1 MINKTLRRTGAYS
14 ELVTSYDKNGNIKAL
29 KRNAGSSSLAG
40 DLTYTYS
47 GNRITKVKDTAGNSG
62 LFKDGSTATTE
73 YTYDNN
79 GNLKSDLNK
88 GISKLAVV
96 VKCNHGELFYF
107 AYRKS
112 AKMRKTF
119 WGAAAHACRA
129 SPASSGV
136 TIRLMNLS

>member
-1 MINKTLRRTGAYS
+1 MNANHGAGAYS

-29 KRNAGSSSLAG
+29 KRTCGSSTLAD

-47 GNRITKVKDTAGNSG
+47 GNRITKVKDTAGNLG

-88 GISKLAVV
+88 GISKLVVV

-119 WGAAAHACRA
+119 
-129 SPASSGV
+129 
-136 TIRLMNLS
+136 

>member
-1 MINKTLRRTGAYS
+1 MLNANHGVGAYS

-29 KRNAGSSSLAG
+29 KRNAGSSSLA
-40 DLTYTYS
+40 DNLTYTYS
-47 GNRITKVKDTAGNSG
+47 GNRITKVKDAADNSG

-119 WGAAAHACRA
+119 
-129 SPASSGV
+129 
-136 TIRLMNLS
+136 

>member
-1 MINKTLRRTGAYS
+1 M
-14 ELVTSYDKNGNIKAL
+14 TSYDKNGNIKAL
-29 KRNAGSSSLAG
+29 KRTCGSSTLAD

-119 WGAAAHACRA
+119 
-129 SPASSGV
+129 
-136 TIRLMNLS
+136 